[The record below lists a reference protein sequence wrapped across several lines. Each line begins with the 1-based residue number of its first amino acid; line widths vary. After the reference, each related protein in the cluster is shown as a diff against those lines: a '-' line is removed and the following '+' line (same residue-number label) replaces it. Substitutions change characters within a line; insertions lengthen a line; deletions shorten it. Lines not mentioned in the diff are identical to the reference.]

1 MRGGGLKTTH
11 RGSSPSFSSEKKKE
25 GGKKKEKRTNQTNLR
40 LLISDVIKRI

>member
-11 RGSSPSFSSEKKKE
+11 RGSPPSFSSEKKKK
-25 GGKKKEKRTNQTNLR
+25 GKKKEKRTNQTNLR